1 MNVPDNCCIFVFEM
15 WKIDLTYR
23 EEFNTTFERL
33 YEKQALLQKSRPLP
47 NIALQKIKES
57 LTIEWTY
64 NSNSIEG
71 NTLSLRETQM
81 VLQEGITIR
90 GKSLRE
96 HFEAKNHEKAIDYL
110 YTIINDDYILRSIDI
125 LSLHGLVLRSIEDDF
140 AGRIRNAGVRISG
153 ANFIPPNANK
163 VSDLL
168 EELIAFVNT
177 NPLGLNDIELA
188 TVFHHKLVWIHPFF
202 DGNGRT
208 VRLAMNLLLMRKG
221 FPPAIILKNDR
232 SKYYEALNQANGGNY
247 QKLTLLMCQALE
259 RTLNIYIGSLPD
271 NDYDFQEISSI
282 VSEPNSYYGQEY
294 VSLLARQ
301 GKIDAHKEGRN
312 WFTTKK
318 AIEDYIN
325 NRQRKR

>member
-1 MNVPDNCCIFVFEM
+1 M
-15 WKIDLTYR
+15 WKIDTSYR
-23 EEFNTTFERL
+23 PEFQSTFERL
-33 YEKQALLQKSRPLP
+33 YEKLTVLKQSRPLP
-47 NIALQKIKES
+47 TIALQKIKES

-64 NSNSIEG
+64 NSNSIER
-71 NTLSLRETQM
+71 NTLTLRETQM
-81 VLQEGITIR
+81 VLQEGITVK

-110 YTIINDDYILRSIDI
+110 YSLVDESYTLRSIDI
-125 LSLHGLVLRSIEDDF
+125 LSLHELVLRMIEDEF
-140 AGRIRNAGVRISG
+140 AGRIRNGGVRITG
-153 ANFIPPNANK
+153 ANFVPPNANK

-168 EELIAFVNT
+168 DELIDFVNT

-232 SKYYEALNQANGGNY
+232 KKYYEALNQANSGNY
-247 QKLTLLMCQALE
+247 QKLILLMSQALE
-259 RTLNIYIGSLPD
+259 RTLNIYISSLPD
-271 NDYDFQEISSI
+271 NDYDFQEISNI
-282 VSEPNSYYGQEY
+282 VSEPNELPYGQEY
-294 VSLLARQ
+294 ISLLARQ

-318 AIEDYIN
+318 AIEEYMAN
-325 NRQRKR
+325 RKRMR

>member
-1 MNVPDNCCIFVFEM
+1 M
-15 WKIDLTYR
+15 WKIDTSYR
-23 EEFNTTFERL
+23 TDFQSTFDRL
-33 YEKQALLQKSRPLP
+33 YDKLAVLQQSRPLP
-47 NIALQKIKES
+47 TIALLKIKES

-71 NTLSLRETQM
+71 NTLTLRETQM
-81 VLQEGITIR
+81 VLQEGITIK
-90 GKSLRE
+90 GKSLQE

-110 YTIINDDYILRSIDI
+110 YTLVNPKYTLRSIDI
-125 LSLHGLVLRSIEDDF
+125 LSLHGLVLRMIEDDF
-140 AGRIRNAGVRISG
+140 AGRIRNGGVRITG
-153 ANFIPPNANK
+153 ANFVPPNATK

-168 EELIAFVNT
+168 DELIDFINT
-177 NPLGLNDIELA
+177 NPLQLNDIELA

-232 SKYYEALNQANGGNY
+232 KKYYEALNQANQGNY
-247 QKLTLLMCQALE
+247 QKLILLMSQALE
-259 RTLNIYIGSLPD
+259 RTLNIYISSLPD
-271 NDYDFQEISSI
+271 NDYDFQEIANI
-282 VSEPNSYYGQEY
+282 VSEPDSPYSQEY
-294 VSLLARQ
+294 ISLLARQ

-318 AIEDYIN
+318 AIEEYMGN
-325 NRQRKR
+325 RKRMR

>member
-1 MNVPDNCCIFVFEM
+1 M
-15 WKIDLTYR
+15 WNIDTSYR
-23 EEFNTTFERL
+23 PEFQSTFERL
-33 YEKQALLQKSRPLP
+33 YDKLAVLQQSRPLP
-47 NIALQKIKES
+47 SIALQKIKES

-71 NTLSLRETQM
+71 NTLTLRETQM
-81 VLQEGITIR
+81 VLQEGITVK

-96 HFEAKNHEKAIDYL
+96 HFEAKNHEKAIEYL
-110 YTIINDDYILRSIDI
+110 YSIVNENYTLRSIDI
-125 LSLHGLVLRSIEDDF
+125 LSLHELVLRMIEDEF
-140 AGRIRNAGVRISG
+140 AGRIRNGGVRITG
-153 ANFIPPNANK
+153 ANFVPPNANK

-168 EELIAFVNT
+168 DELIDFVNS
-177 NPLGLNDIELA
+177 NPLDLNDIELA

-232 SKYYEALNQANGGNY
+232 KKYYEALNQANSGNY
-247 QKLTLLMCQALE
+247 QKLILLMSQALE
-259 RTLNIYIGSLPD
+259 RTLNIYISSLPD
-271 NDYDFQEISSI
+271 NDYDFQEISNI
-282 VSEPNSYYGQEY
+282 VSEPNELPYGQEY
-294 VSLLARQ
+294 ISLLARQ

-318 AIEDYIN
+318 AIEEYMAN
-325 NRQRKR
+325 RKRMR

>member
-1 MNVPDNCCIFVFEM
+1 M
-15 WKIDLTYR
+15 WNIDTSYR
-23 EEFNTTFERL
+23 QEFQSTFDRL
-33 YEKQALLQKSRPLP
+33 YDKLAVLQQSRPLP
-47 NIALQKIKES
+47 SIALQKIKES

-71 NTLSLRETQM
+71 NTLTLRETQM
-81 VLQEGITIR
+81 VLQEGITVK

-110 YTIINDDYILRSIDI
+110 YSLVNENYTLRSFDI
-125 LSLHGLVLRSIEDDF
+125 LSLHELVLRMIEDEF
-140 AGRIRNAGVRISG
+140 AGRIRNGGVRITG
-153 ANFIPPNANK
+153 ANFVPPNANK

-168 EELIAFVNT
+168 DELIDFINS
-177 NPLGLNDIELA
+177 NPLDLNDIELA

-232 SKYYEALNQANGGNY
+232 KKYYDALNQANSGNY
-247 QKLTLLMCQALE
+247 QKLMLLMSQALE
-259 RTLNIYIGSLPD
+259 RTLNIYISSLPD
-271 NDYDFQEISSI
+271 NDYDFQEISNI
-282 VSEPNSYYGQEY
+282 VSEPNELPYGQEY
-294 VSLLARQ
+294 ISLLARQ

-318 AIEDYIN
+318 AIEAYMAN
-325 NRQRKR
+325 RKRMR

>member
-1 MNVPDNCCIFVFEM
+1 M
-15 WKIDLTYR
+15 WKIDTSYR
-23 EEFNTTFERL
+23 NEFEQTFERL
-33 YEKQALLQKSRPLP
+33 FDKKTMLDNFRPLP
-47 NIALQKIKES
+47 NIAVSKIKEA

-71 NTLSLRETQM
+71 NTLNLRETQM
-81 VLQEGITIR
+81 ILQEGITIK

-110 YTIINDDYILRSIDI
+110 YEIISDDYVLRSIDI

-140 AGRIRNAGVRISG
+140 AERIRNGGVRISG
-153 ANFIPPNANK
+153 ANFVPPNANK

-168 EELIAFVNT
+168 EELIDFVNT
-177 NPLGLNDIELA
+177 NPLQLNDIELA
-188 TVFHHKLVWIHPFF
+188 TVFHHKLVYIHPFF

-208 VRLAMNLLLMRKG
+208 VRLAMNLLLMRVG

-232 SKYYEALNQANGGNY
+232 KKYYEALNQANKGNY

-259 RTLNIYIGSLPD
+259 RTLNIYLNAMPD
-271 NDYDFQEISSI
+271 NDNDYQEISNI
-282 VSEPNSYYGQEY
+282 VSEPNSPYSQEY

-301 GKIDAHKEGRN
+301 GKIDAYKEGRN
-312 WFTTKK
+312 WFTSKK
-318 AIEDYIN
+318 AIEDYIE
-325 NRQRKR
+325 NRQRKRIL

>member
-1 MNVPDNCCIFVFEM
+1 M
-15 WKIDLTYR
+15 WKIDTSYR
-23 EEFNTTFERL
+23 PEFQSTFERL
-33 YEKQALLQKSRPLP
+33 YEKLTVLKQSRPLP
-47 NIALQKIKES
+47 GIALQKIKES

-71 NTLSLRETQM
+71 NTLTLRETQM
-81 VLQEGITIR
+81 VLQEGITVK

-110 YTIINDDYILRSIDI
+110 YSLVDESYTLRSIDI
-125 LSLHGLVLRSIEDDF
+125 LSLHELVLRMIEDEF
-140 AGRIRNAGVRISG
+140 AGRIRNGGVRITG
-153 ANFIPPNANK
+153 ANFVPPNANK

-168 EELIAFVNT
+168 DELIDFVNT
-177 NPLGLNDIELA
+177 NPLDLNDIELA

-232 SKYYEALNQANGGNY
+232 KKYYEALNQANSGNY
-247 QKLTLLMCQALE
+247 QKLILLMSQALE
-259 RTLNIYIGSLPD
+259 RTLNIYISSLPD
-271 NDYDFQEISSI
+271 NDYDFQEISNI
-282 VSEPNSYYGQEY
+282 VSEPNELPYGQEY
-294 VSLLARQ
+294 ISLLARQ

-318 AIEDYIN
+318 AIEEYMAN
-325 NRQRKR
+325 RKRMR